1 MGGLKKKKEHVLL
14 FHQQRAYR
22 PTRLS

>member
-1 MGGLKKKKEHVLL
+1 MGGLKKKKHVLL